1 MEGPFNND
9 LIRTATK
16 HALSDTRHLT
26 TFDGIFD
33 ATPAISYPQLY
44 IELIAARELD
54 TSLS

>member
-33 ATPAISYPQLY
+33 ATPAISYPRLM
-44 IELIAARELD
+44 AARELD